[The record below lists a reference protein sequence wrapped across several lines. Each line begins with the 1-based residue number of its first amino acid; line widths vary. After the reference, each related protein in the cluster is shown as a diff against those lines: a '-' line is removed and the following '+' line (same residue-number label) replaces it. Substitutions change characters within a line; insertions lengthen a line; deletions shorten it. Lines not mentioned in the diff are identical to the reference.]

1 MPLLQFNVSQS
12 ASTIAIWGV
21 LAALLQATTQSDQGT
36 RNRLKVALDEQVF
49 HLEGQVRREK
59 PSDIKEAVSLLK
71 DVQKAFSLSDIP
83 PKTP

>member
-1 MPLLQFNVSQS
+1 MPFLRFNVSQS

-36 RNRLKVALDEQVF
+36 RNRLKVALDDQIF
-49 HLEGQVRREK
+49 HLEGQVQRGK

-71 DVQKAFSLSDIP
+71 DVQKAFSLTNIP
-83 PKTP
+83 PETP